1 MLNTRLK
8 KKEEHLVTYESGGK
22 RLQIDYFMTRMQDKR
37 YCANCKVLPG
47 EEQHKVLVVDMLWKV
62 RRQVNRRTG
71 GDVIKWSKL
80 KSKVSELRECLVS
93 GVNWNVEGDVEVVW
107 RSVAGEVRK
116 ICSEV
121 LGVSKGGKTMISKD
135 TWWWEEPVQSA
146 LKQKKNA
153 FKEWKAQHTEESL
166 RKYREAKKTA
176 KRAVAAKGKKY
187 DELYERL
194 E

>member
-1 MLNTRLK
+1 MVGGDLNGHVGRDNVGYSTVHGGWGFGSRNMKGETILDEAVAHGLVILNTRFK

-62 RRQVNRRTG
+62 RRQVKRRTG
-71 GDVIKWSKL
+71 VDVIKWSKL
-80 KSKVSELRECLVS
+80 KSKASELRECLLS

-107 RSVAGEVRK
+107 GSVAGEVWK

-121 LGVSKGGKTMISKD
+121 LAVSKGGKTMISKD
-135 TWWWEEPVQSA
+135 FWW
-146 LKQKKNA
+146 
-153 FKEWKAQHTEESL
+153 
-166 RKYREAKKTA
+166 
-176 KRAVAAKGKKY
+176 
-187 DELYERL
+187 
-194 E
+194 